1 MSLVQPAKM
10 PSLRSILNRTQFL
23 ILLSIMLIGGS
34 AISFISFYT
43 LERYSNK
50 NSLLIADTV
59 RHRVDAAVVF
69 RDIDAIQDAIEQVSQ
84 GQEVNKIQVLDQGER
99 LLAEVDLRANQPK
112 LWFEHVLFKN
122 AQPTSVAITHQDKI
136 MGWVRV
142 YGSSKSMLSFAAQVF
157 AAMIVTL
164 LLILLCIA
172 VLTYRAYHQ
181 IMLSFDRVNYT
192 ANLIKEQRAFNLRMP
207 QDVFDELNQLGTTF
221 NALLVELDEWH
232 HDISHENK
240 RLAHQARHDDLT
252 GLANR
257 AYFEEYL
264 ERLYEQSDQ
273 RDKIALFFIDGDGF
287 KGVNDTYGHQAGDLV
302 LIEMARRLSQYL
314 RQHDFMARLGGDE
327 FAVILPNISAVEH
340 VLLVVQNVLNATH
353 EPIYLPNGQSIYF
366 SFSVGVAMSTDAST
380 PQQLIHH
387 ADQAMYT
394 AKASPEQRYFLYQ
407 QLPQSSPIV
416 ETKYGY

>member
-1 MSLVQPAKM
+1 MRLEQPKM
-10 PSLRSILNRTQFL
+10 PSLRSILNRTQLL
-23 ILLSIMLIGGS
+23 ILLAIILIGGS

-43 LERYSNK
+43 LDRYSNK

-69 RDIDAIQDAIEQVSQ
+69 RDSDAIQESIEQVSQ
-84 GQEVNKIQVLDQGER
+84 GQEVNKIQVLDQDET
-99 LLAEVDLRANQPK
+99 LLAEVDLRANQSEF
-112 LWFEHVLFKN
+112 WFEHLVFKN
-122 AQPTSVAITHQDKI
+122 ITPVSMAIVHQEKTI
-136 MGWVRV
+136 GWVRV

-164 LLILLCIA
+164 LLILICIA
-172 VLTYRAYHQ
+172 GLTYRAYHH

-192 ANLIKEQRAFNLRMP
+192 ANLIKQQRAFNLRMP
-207 QDVFDELNQLGTTF
+207 QDVFDELNQLGMTF

-232 HDISHENK
+232 NDIAHENK

-264 ERLYEQSDQ
+264 ERLYEQADQ
-273 RDKIALFFIDGDGF
+273 RDKVALFFIDGDGF

-302 LIEMARRLSQYL
+302 LIEMARRLTQYL

-327 FAVILPNISAVEH
+327 FAVILPNISSVEH

-366 SFSVGVAMSTDAST
+366 SFSVGVAMSVDAAT

-394 AKASPEQRYFLYQ
+394 AKASPEQRYALYQ
-407 QLPQSSPIV
+407 YSS
-416 ETKYGY
+416 TLGKKYGY

>member
-1 MSLVQPAKM
+1 MSSEKPKM
-10 PSLRSILNRTQFL
+10 PSLRSILNRTQLL
-23 ILLSIMLIGGS
+23 ILLSIILIGGAATS
-34 AISFISFYT
+34 YISFYT
-43 LERYSNK
+43 LDQYTSK
-50 NSLLIADTV
+50 NGLLIADTV

-69 RDIDAIQDAIEQVSQ
+69 RDIDAIQEAVEQISQ
-84 GQEVNKIQVLDQGER
+84 GQEVSKIQVLDQNESV
-99 LLAEVDLRANQPK
+99 LAEVDLTAQQPA
-112 LWFEHVLFKN
+112 LWLEQILPKN
-122 AQPTSVAITHQDKI
+122 TKPMSVAIVHQDTV

-142 YGSSKSMLSFAAQVF
+142 YGSSKSMLSFATQVF
-157 AAMIVTL
+157 AVMIATL
-164 LLILLCIA
+164 LLILVCIA
-172 VLTYRAYHQ
+172 GLTYRAYHL

-192 ANLIKEQRAFNLRMP
+192 ANLIKQQRAFNLRMP
-207 QDVFDELNQLGTTF
+207 QDVFDELNELGMTF
-221 NALLVELDEWH
+221 NALLIELDDWH
-232 HDISHENK
+232 NDIKHENK

-264 ERLYEQSDQ
+264 QRLYEQPDQ
-273 RDKIALFFIDGDGF
+273 RDKVALFFIDGDGF

-327 FAVILPNISAVEH
+327 FAVILPNISSVEH

-353 EPIYLPNGQSIYF
+353 DPIYLPNGQSIYF
-366 SFSVGVAMSTDAST
+366 SFSVGVAMSSAAST
-380 PQQLIHH
+380 PEQLIHH

-394 AKASPEQRYFLYQ
+394 AKASPDQRYFLYQ
-407 QLPQSSPIV
+407 HSSTE